1 MTVASG
7 KRRMPRVQIWL
18 GEVED
23 PKFPRYADPKRP
35 QLLLG
40 SAKGDPVQRM
50 AELANGITDGSGAQ
64 FAQHYGIKPRM
75 DLLESLPQEIRGSDS
90 YKTKKDASATRR
102 RIRDHLLGCGYVL
115 DAANG
120 DEIFTVYVINLQKA
134 VGGDRGPT
142 KWIYVGQT
150 SKAPEERLE
159 EHLAGGT
166 MANKAAS
173 TYGVDLNEYLMGEI
187 PQVRFRQDAL
197 WLEHHVGEELKQR
210 GYKVEGAH

>member
-7 KRRMPRVQIWL
+7 KRWMPRVQIWL

-23 PKFPRYADPKRP
+23 LQFPRYADPERP

-40 SAKGDPVQRM
+40 SARDDPLQRM
-50 AELANGITDGSGAQ
+50 AKLANGSADGSGAQ
-64 FAQHYGIKPRM
+64 FAQCHGIKPRM

-90 YKTKKDASATRR
+90 YRTREEASATRS

-120 DEIFTVYVINLQKA
+120 DRIFTVYVINLLKV
-134 VGGDRGPT
+134 VGDDRGST
-142 KWIYVGQT
+142 KWVYVGET

-159 EHLAGGT
+159 QHLAGGT
-166 MANKAAS
+166 KSNAAVS
-173 TYGVDLNEYLMGEI
+173 TYGVDLNEHLMSEI

>member
-1 MTVASG
+1 VTVAAG
-7 KRRMPRVQIWL
+7 KHWMPRVQIWL
-18 GEVED
+18 GEVAD
-23 PKFPRYADPKRP
+23 PEFPMYADPKRP

-40 SAKGDPVQRM
+40 SARDDPLQRM
-50 AELANGITDGSGAQ
+50 VKLANGSAVGSGAR
-64 FAQHYGIKPRM
+64 FAQCHGIKPRM

-90 YKTKKDASATRR
+90 YRTREEASATRS

-115 DAANG
+115 DAGNG
-120 DEIFTVYVINLQKA
+120 DRIFTVYVINLLKA
-134 VGGDRGPT
+134 VGDDRGST
-142 KWIYVGQT
+142 KWVYVGET

-159 EHLAGGT
+159 QHLAGGIKS
-166 MANKAAS
+166 NAAVS
-173 TYGVDLNEYLMGEI
+173 TYGVDLNEHLMSEI